1 MALNRRTFLALAGA
15 AALPRLA
22 RAEPP
27 ALRVQRLSWA
37 GLRVELGATVLV
49 IDPQLVFARKPE
61 IGSDAAYL
69 GAPAAAQRFAAITH
83 THGNHFDPD
92 ALRLAVG
99 AGGTVACHTAAAP
112 EVAAAGF
119 RPLPLA
125 LDEGASLSG
134 FEADDLYVVP
144 VPAADGW
151 GDAQVSWVV
160 LGGGR
165 RLFHGG
171 DTIWHGRF
179 RHLGRQYGPFDA
191 AFLPINGVRQPGRI
205 DPPLEARHT
214 LGPEE
219 AVDAAVAL
227 RARQLV
233 PIHHG
238 RKPSPAYVETED
250 NLAAAVAAGARR
262 GLAVQVVPRGAW
274 VRLAPAGK

>member
-1 MALNRRTFLALAGA
+1 MPFTRRGFLSLALALSA
-15 AALPRLA
+15 APRGA
-22 RAEPP
+22 RAAGA

-37 GLRVELGATVLV
+37 GLRVELGGSVLF
-49 IDPQLVFARKPE
+49 IDPQVVFARKPE
-61 IGSDAAYL
+61 IGSDAEYL
-69 GAPAAAQRFAAITH
+69 AGAPAGRFAAVTH
-83 THGNHFDPD
+83 THGDHFDPE

-99 AGGTVACHTAAAP
+99 PGGAVACHTAAAA
-112 EVAAAGF
+112 EIAAAGF
-119 RPLPLA
+119 RPLPLG
-125 LDEGASLSG
+125 LDEGASLTG
-134 FEADDLYVVP
+134 FEADDLYLVP
-144 VPAADGW
+144 VAAADGW

-191 AFLPINGVRQPGRI
+191 AFLPVNGVRQPGRI

-227 RARQLV
+227 RARKLV

-250 NLAAAVAAGARR
+250 NLAAAVAAGRRR
-262 GLAVQVVPRGAW
+262 GIAVQVVARGGWLGFPA
-274 VRLAPAGK
+274 AP